1 LKLPWR
7 RQTAPDPN
15 PAPSPSPGPALVWP
29 TLATWA
35 SVVDATLLSEQTVKD
50 AERFLQTYRRMTLPF
65 RHASALRLR
74 EAIAAQ
80 VNPPPPATVM
90 SMDVIAVALDAR
102 RKQLG
107 QIG

>member
-1 LKLPWR
+1 MKLPWR
-7 RQTAPDPN
+7 RQTAPHPN
-15 PAPSPSPGPALVWP
+15 PSPGPELVWP

-35 SVVDATLLSEQTVKD
+35 DAVDVSLLSERTVKD
-50 AERFLQTYRRMTLPF
+50 AERFLQTYRRMTLPV

-90 SMDVIAVALDAR
+90 SMDVIAVVLDAR

-107 QIG
+107 QLG